1 MYVNPNFTTK
11 QALRNAVS
19 QGHTV
24 CAYSPGPFNPNLNGV
39 VDVEG
44 PHAPKMH
51 TWYANVEVV
60 NGVVKKVL

>member
-11 QALRNAVS
+11 KALIDAVRE
-19 QGHTV
+19 GRTV

-51 TWYANVEVV
+51 TWYAVV
-60 NGVVKKVL
+60 VLEKGVVKEVQ